1 MKRLT
6 SPEGLAVALLAML
19 VVSVLAVSVP
29 GAYAEEQPVASDE
42 AGTVTIDTDSVQ
54 QRGQYVRAGFWT
66 YTGDARIPVIA
77 LIDGCEKNS
86 GKISYAVLGSQE
98 PDYAT
103 EVSLWTIVGDR
114 LIDKMAASACQHAK
128 SG

>member
-1 MKRLT
+1 MERLT
-6 SPEGLAVALLAML
+6 SPGSLAVALLATL
-19 VVSVLAVSVP
+19 VVSVPA
-29 GAYAEEQPVASDE
+29 AYAEEHPVASDE

-54 QRGQYVRAGFWT
+54 PEGQYVRAGFWA
-66 YTGDARIPVIA
+66 YTDDTRIPIIA

-86 GKISYAVLGSQE
+86 GKISYAVLGPQE
-98 PDYAT
+98 PDNAT
-103 EVSLWTIVGDR
+103 GVSLWDRAGVR

>member
-6 SPEGLAVALLAML
+6 SPGGLAVALLAIL
-19 VVSVLAVSVP
+19 VISAGVTD
-29 GAYAEEQPVASDE
+29 AEEQSVASDE

-54 QRGQYVRAGFWT
+54 PQGQYVRAGFWT

-86 GKISYAVLGSQE
+86 GKISYTVLGPQE
-98 PDYAT
+98 PDNAT
-103 EVSLWTIVGDR
+103 GVSLWNIAGDR
-114 LIDKMAASACQHAK
+114 LIDKMAAAACQHAK